1 MGDRKSL
8 FFTFIFEKK
17 VVPSSNLV
25 CNFTIKYSF
34 GKVIEMFCS
43 PSKFYWHLHFFL
55 QKSVKL
61 KKSWWSYI
69 VNNFGFISYT
79 TKKSALFKSYAC
91 SVFNNFSALIK
102 TFEILSSTRNHAC
115 ERFEGQLNGLQQN
128 QAWEVLEVI

>member
-8 FFTFIFEKK
+8 FFHFYIWKESGTIFKFGMQLHNQIQFWK
-17 VVPSSNLV
+17 SYRNVL
-25 CNFTIKYSF
+25 FSF
-34 GKVIEMFCS
+34 KILLTS
-43 PSKFYWHLHFFL
+43 AFFL

-69 VNNFGFISYT
+69 VNNFGFTSYT
-79 TKKSALFKSYAC
+79 TKKSTLFKSYAC

-128 QAWEVLEVI
+128 QAWEILEVI